1 MASTTKIGTA
11 KAVTNIKLGIQ
22 TGTTYTI
29 YATWDWSGNHL
40 DHYEVTWAYYV
51 NGIWFWQ
58 SSSSAN
64 TKTSTYSPPDNAV
77 AVKVKIQ
84 PIAKSHSVKESY
96 KDDKGKTKTKSVT
109 KVYWKASAKKS
120 SQLNI
125 PKGKTIDAPGAPDI
139 AIDKGTITVSIQLDP
154 VPATDKAT
162 KETPTHVEFQ
172 IVKNDDTVLETKL
185 IPLNALL
192 FASYKRSI
200 NPGEY
205 YKARCRSL
213 KCGNVTRKVPT
224 GQSEGYWATVNEI
237 MSSNLS
243 GAILIDG
250 EGNKSSEKG
259 NVNHLAGAILTS
271 KVWKTRPV
279 TKTVTEFKRLMQSEW
294 SSFSSTEQGTP
305 GTVSTIYPPQAITT
319 TSVRVSWAPA
329 VGAKGY
335 EVAYVK
341 NNPDYFDIAPSEVQ
355 TSSADDDNPSCVR
368 EILNLENTG
377 GVTYYFRVRAHND
390 KGFGGWSDIVS
401 AVLATI
407 PDAPTTW
414 SYITT
419 AVIGETVD
427 LNWSHNNEDNS
438 AQTAAQIQ
446 ITTTLQYEEGVTPD
460 PTPQTIQITGDAATY
475 QLDTSGYS
483 DGTVITWKVRTKGI
497 PNSPDGGYGPW
508 STTRQ
513 VAVYAPAGLELE
525 LLGGLHWLWNPFNFQ
540 TDTIYS
546 AQADGDTPI
555 DTVDKFPFVIKGT
568 GTPSTQQV
576 VSMVFSIIANEGYS
590 TLEENG
596 KAYIVHAGETVY
608 QEYFSPEDGNTV
620 RKTMTPGD
628 VDLED
633 GISYTL
639 FATVSMNTGLSATA
653 SLDFD
658 VSWEESHITPN
669 AELTISG
676 SDLTCYIRPYC
687 VDDSDNEVLDA
698 TLAVYRR
705 EYDGKFT
712 LIAGNIEASART
724 TVSDPHPSLDYARYR
739 IVAQS
744 HDTGAISFFDMP
756 GEEIGYSA
764 IVITWDEE
772 WTDFNSLEGE
782 IIEVEDGG
790 ISGSKLTLPYNID
803 VSADYAPS
811 VELVEYIGREH
822 PVSYYGT
829 QTGET
834 ANWST
839 EIPKTDTETLYQ
851 IRRLAVYPGDVY
863 VREPSGIG
871 YWAQVKVSYKITHC
885 QPTIPVTLNVTR
897 VEGGV

>member
-1 MASTTKIGTA
+1 MASTNKIGTA
-11 KAVTNIKLGIQ
+11 KAVSNITLGIE
-22 TGTTYTI
+22 TGGSTV

-40 DHYEVTWAYYV
+40 DHYEVTWAKYV
-51 NGIWFWQ
+51 DGIWFWQ
-58 SSSSAN
+58 SSSTSK
-64 TKTSTYSPPDNAV
+64 TKTSEFSPPDNAT

-84 PIAKSHSVKESY
+84 PIAKTHSVKETY
-96 KDDKGKTKTKSVT
+96 KDEKGKTKTKST
-109 KVYWKASAKKS
+109 NQVYWKASSKKS
-120 SQLNI
+120 SQFNL
-125 PKGKTIDAPGAPDI
+125 PRSGKTLDAPSAPEI
-139 AIDKGTITVSIQLDP
+139 SVENATITVSIQLDP
-154 VPATDKAT
+154 VPSADKDT
-162 KETPTHVEFQ
+162 KETPTHIEFE

-185 IPLNALL
+185 IALNSLL

-205 YKARCRSL
+205 YKARCRAL
-213 KCGNVTRKVPT
+213 VCGNVTKNVT
-224 GQSEGYWATVNEI
+224 IGSEGRWKTVNET
-237 MSSNLS
+237 
-243 GAILIDG
+243 GADNVVYVPG
-250 EGNKSSEKG
+250 EGNTGYYKSTRP
-259 NVNHLAGAILTS
+259 NLAGAILTS
-271 KVWKTRPV
+271 KKYV
-279 TKTVTEFKRLMQSEW
+279 TKPITTKVTEFKRIKTSDW
-294 SSFSSTEQGTP
+294 SSFSSTEQGVP
-305 GTVSTIYPPQAITT
+305 GTVHAMYPAQAITST
-319 TSVRVSWAPA
+319 TVRIGWTSA

-341 NNPDYFDIAPSEVQ
+341 DNPDYFDIAPSEVQ
-355 TSSADDDNPSCVR
+355 TSAADDENPSCTR
-368 EILNLENTG
+368 EIMNLESG
-377 GVTYYFRVRAHND
+377 GAKYYFRVRGHND
-390 KGFGGWSDIVS
+390 KGFGGWSPIVS
-401 AVLATI
+401 VVLAAV
-407 PDAPTTW
+407 PDAPSTW
-414 SYITT
+414 SYVTT

-427 LNWSHNNEDNS
+427 LNWAHNCEDNS
-438 AQTAAQIQ
+438 AQTAAIIE
-446 ITTTLQYEEGVTPD
+446 ITASLQYDGETTPD
-460 PTPQTIQITGDAATY
+460 PTPQTIPITGDTSTY
-475 QLDTSGYS
+475 ELDTSGYS
-483 DGTVITWKVRTKGI
+483 DGTVIKWRVKTKGI
-497 PNSPDGGYGPW
+497 PNTPNGGYGPW

-513 VAVYAPAGLELE
+513 ITVYAPAGLELE
-525 LLGGLHWLWNPFNFQ
+525 LLGEVSWLWDPFNFQ
-540 TDTIYS
+540 NDTIYT

-568 GTPSTQQV
+568 GTPSTQNV
-576 VSMVFSIIANEGYS
+576 VSMVFSIVANEGYS

-608 QEYFSPEDGNTV
+608 QEYFTPEDTNVV

-628 VDLED
+628 VDLQD
-633 GISYTL
+633 GVSYTL

-658 VSWEESHITPN
+658 VSWEESQLTPN

-687 VDDSDNEVLDA
+687 VDEDDNEILNA
-698 TLAVYRR
+698 TLSVYRR

-712 LIAGNIEASART
+712 LIAGNLEATARA
-724 TVSDPHPSLDYARYR
+724 TVSDPHPALDYARYR

-790 ISGSKLTLPYNID
+790 ISGSKLILPYNID

-829 QTGET
+829 QRGET
-834 ANWST
+834 ASWSV
-839 EIPKTDTETLYQ
+839 EVPKDDDETIYQ

-863 VREPSGIG
+863 VREPSGSG
-871 YWAQVKVSYKITHC
+871 YWAQVKVSYQISHGS
-885 QPTIPVTLNVTR
+885 PTVPVTLNVTR